1 MTLKICLVII
11 ITLSIVAIIACIFTG
26 KFFYNLAINPN
37 SSKKM
42 IFSNDG
48 LSHHELSKEE
58 EWLEKSSKFEEVFT
72 TSFDGLKLHG
82 YQVLNKDTN
91 KSYMLVSGLILF
103 IPALLSKSANG
114 PPATGIAS
122 VVFIVSVVSTINS

>member
-42 IFSNDG
+42 IFSNDF
-48 LSHHELSKEE
+48 SPRAFKRRRMAR
-58 EWLEKSSKFEEVFT
+58 KI
-72 TSFDGLKLHG
+72 LK
-82 YQVLNKDTN
+82 
-91 KSYMLVSGLILF
+91 I
-103 IPALLSKSANG
+103 
-114 PPATGIAS
+114 
-122 VVFIVSVVSTINS
+122 

>member
-42 IFSNDG
+42 IFSNDF

-58 EWLEKSSKFEEVFT
+58 ERLEKYSKFEEVFT

-91 KSYMLVSGLILF
+91 KWAITVHGYMTDAFS
-103 IPALLSKSANG
+103 LSTKAFHFYEIGYN
-114 PPATGIAS
+114 
-122 VVFIVSVVSTINS
+122 V